1 MVESN
6 LYKPVIITDKSVSAG
21 VRCALPDVHVQHG
34 EPSGDRSLWRTP
46 AQIRL

>member
-6 LYKPVIITDKSVSAG
+6 LYKPVIITDESVPAG
-21 VRCALPDVHVQHG
+21 VHCALPDVYVQHG
-34 EPSGDRSLWRTP
+34 EPRGDRSSWRTP